1 MVRTAAQRSSTIKAG
16 ELMLDQIDAALSLV
30 DRFQRWRE
38 RQKTPVEESVQ
49 ARFVRLFAAHGV
61 HRNQIP
67 RFFGHGIELA
77 DVRDDATLAGRLT
90 AEHLSKASEL
100 FCVRLGWLESG
111 LDPAQERLNFY
122 KQPQRFWDWLSDV
135 STRVQQKHTVL
146 RGLLLLPRGVSSDME
161 AVLLIAEPIAVFNDE
176 WIERIHWV
184 PAGPPDYW
192 RCRGYLASYVAA
204 ADQCNVVLRALRI
217 PNAVLEKKVMEVD
230 LVGSTALDDLHSGCD
245 RVDALKWLE
254 DPKAFLSGV
263 DPEQNNFGLQSALHL
278 WLDLEAQGLMKS
290 ASPRPSPRP
299 LFEGAL
305 RRFS

>member
-1 MVRTAAQRSSTIKAG
+1 MF
-16 ELMLDQIDAALSLV
+16 DQIDAALSLV

-38 RQKTPVEESVQ
+38 RHKTPVEESVQ

-67 RFFGHGIELA
+67 RFFGSGLELA

-100 FCVRLGWLESG
+100 LGVRLEWLESG
-111 LDPAQERLNFY
+111 VGPAQERLNFY
-122 KQPQRFWDWLSDV
+122 KQPRRFWDWLSAV
-135 STRVQQKHTVL
+135 STRVQEKHAFL
-146 RGLLLLPRGVSSDME
+146 RALLLLPKGGGPDIE
-161 AVLLIAEPIAVFNDE
+161 AVLLIAEPIGAFNDD

-204 ADQCNVVLRALRI
+204 ADQLNVMLRARRM
-217 PNAVLEKKVMEVD
+217 PNTDLTKKVMDVD
-230 LVGSTALDDLHSGCD
+230 LIGSTALDGLHSGRDC
-245 RVDALKWLE
+245 VEPLKWLE
-254 DPKAFLSGV
+254 DPKAFLLGV
-263 DPEQNNFGLQSALHL
+263 DAEQNNFGLQSALHL

-290 ASPRPSPRP
+290 ASPRPSPRH

>member
-1 MVRTAAQRSSTIKAG
+1 MF
-16 ELMLDQIDAALSLV
+16 DQIDAALSLV

-38 RQKTPVEESVQ
+38 RHKTPIEESVQ

-67 RFFGHGIELA
+67 RFFGNGIELA

-90 AEHLSKASEL
+90 AEHLLKASEL
-100 FCVRLGWLESG
+100 FGVRLEWLESG
-111 LDPAQERLNFY
+111 RGPAQERLDFY
-122 KQPQRFWDWLSDV
+122 KQPRRFWDWLSEISV
-135 STRVQQKHTVL
+135 RVHE
-146 RGLLLLPRGVSSDME
+146 RHAISRALLLLPKGGDPGQE
-161 AVLLIAEPIAVFNDE
+161 AVLLITEPIAVFNDE
-176 WIERIHWV
+176 WLERIHWV

-204 ADQCNVVLRALRI
+204 ADQFNVMLRARRM
-217 PNAVLEKKVMEVD
+217 PHAVLAKKVTEVD
-230 LVGSTALDDLHSGCD
+230 LVGSTALDDLHSGRD

-254 DPKAFLSGV
+254 DPKAFLSCV

-278 WLDLEAQGLMKS
+278 WLDLEARGLMKS
-290 ASPRPSPRP
+290 ASPQPSPRP
-299 LFEGAL
+299 LFEAAL

>member
-1 MVRTAAQRSSTIKAG
+1 MF
-16 ELMLDQIDAALSLV
+16 DQIDAALSLV

-38 RQKTPVEESVQ
+38 RHKTPIEESVQ

-100 FCVRLGWLESG
+100 FGVRLEWLESG
-111 LDPAQERLNFY
+111 RGPAQERLNFY
-122 KQPQRFWDWLSDV
+122 KQPRRFWDWLSAISV
-135 STRVQQKHTVL
+135 RVNEQHASL
-146 RGLLLLPRGVSSDME
+146 RALLLLPKSGDPDLE
-161 AVLLIAEPIAVFNDE
+161 TVLLIAEPIAEFNDE

-204 ADQCNVVLRALRI
+204 ADQYNVVLRGRRMS
-217 PNAVLEKKVMEVD
+217 NAVLVKKVMEVD
-230 LVGSTALDDLHSGCD
+230 LVGSNALDELHPGRD

-254 DPKAFLSGV
+254 DPKAFLSWV
-263 DPEQNNFGLQSALHL
+263 DPEQNNFGVQSALRL

-290 ASPRPSPRP
+290 ASPQPSPRP
-299 LFEGAL
+299 LFEAAL
-305 RRFS
+305 QRLS

>member
-1 MVRTAAQRSSTIKAG
+1 
-16 ELMLDQIDAALSLV
+16 MLDQIDAALSLL

-38 RQKTPVEESVQ
+38 RHKAPIEESVQ
-49 ARFVRLFAAHGV
+49 TRFVRLFAAHGV

-67 RFFGHGIELA
+67 RFFGNGLELA
-77 DVRDDATLAGRLT
+77 DVRDDAALAGRLS
-90 AEHLSKASEL
+90 AEHLAKASEL
-100 FCVRLGWLESG
+100 FGVRLEWLEAG
-111 LDPAQERLNFY
+111 QGPAQERLDFY
-122 KQPQRFWDWLSDV
+122 KQPKRFWDWLSEV

-146 RGLLLLPRGVSSDME
+146 RGLLLLPKGGSSDIE
-161 AVLLIAEPIAVFNDE
+161 AVLLIAEPIAAFNNE
-176 WIERIHWV
+176 WTERIHWV

-204 ADQCNVVLRALRI
+204 ADQCNVVLRARRI
-217 PNAVLEKKVMEVD
+217 SNAVLTKKVMDVD
-230 LVGSTALDDLHSGCD
+230 LIGSTALDDLHSGRD
-245 RVDALKWLE
+245 RVEPLKWLE

>member
-1 MVRTAAQRSSTIKAG
+1 
-16 ELMLDQIDAALSLV
+16 MLDQIDAALSLV
-30 DRFQRWRE
+30 DRFQGWRE
-38 RQKTPVEESVQ
+38 RQKSPVEESVQ

-67 RFFGHGIELA
+67 RFFGSGLELA
-77 DVRDDATLAGRLT
+77 DIRDDATLAGRLT

-100 FCVRLGWLESG
+100 FGVRLEWLESG
-111 LDPAQERLNFY
+111 IGPAQERLNFY
-122 KQPQRFWDWLSDV
+122 KQPRRFWDWLSTV
-135 STRVQQKHTVL
+135 STRAQEKQAFL
-146 RGLLLLPRGVSSDME
+146 RALLLLPKGGGPDIE
-161 AVLLIAEPIAVFNDE
+161 AVLLIAEPVGAFNDD

-204 ADQCNVVLRALRI
+204 ADQLNVMLSASRI
-217 PNAVLEKKVMEVD
+217 PKALLANKVMEVD
-230 LVGSTALDDLHSGCD
+230 LVGTTAMCDLHIGRD
-245 RVDALKWLE
+245 RVEALKWLE

-263 DPEQNNFGLQSALHL
+263 DPEQNLFGVQSALRL

-299 LFEGAL
+299 LFEAAL